1 MMSMQGRWRIFVRC
15 KVCRRGWPNG
25 ILERVSKMKSVH
37 LIIPD
42 LFLPGEYASEAC
54 AGMSLP
60 ALEAMLARGSSET
73 IAPATLED
81 LLWTLFRMPSRDDA
95 SVASVSAAFDGLG
108 PGCWMRADPVHL
120 RAGLNDL
127 TLIDATDIT
136 LSQHDAILLGTP
148 LHEIFSESGWLFEI
162 PMAKRWYLKLD
173 DYPDAETTEIGAVRG
188 RDVQHLMPQGG
199 DRPRLERIMTE
210 VQMTLHN
217 NQHNLEREWRGEPVL
232 NSLWFWGCGRLP
244 ENLDTRFSKII
255 SDDPVARGLAT
266 LAGIPFT
273 SPPEDLETLL
283 QDTGGSDSLLIARDD
298 LDVNVSYQDFGS
310 WEQAMLALEDDWFAP
325 ALHALQQGDLDRVAI
340 IGTGMEYRI
349 GWYSLKKFWCRNRA
363 VI

>member
-1 MMSMQGRWRIFVRC
+1 MPSLTF
-15 KVCRRGWPNG
+15 
-25 ILERVSKMKSVH
+25 L
-37 LIIPD
+37 
-42 LFLPGEYASEAC
+42 LPGIKGPFEGIHKDAVPR
-54 AGMSLP
+54 LP
-60 ALEAMLARGSSET
+60 ALETLLAKAGQRRSRYKTFYQHLCGQFGIEKEPGRDLP
-73 IAPATLED
+73 IAPL
-81 LLWTLFRMPSRDDA
+81 SRLVDDA
-95 SVASVSAAFDGLG
+95 ERPEGI
-108 PGCWMRADPVHL
+108 WMRADPVHL

-173 DYPDAETTEIGAVRG
+173 DYPDAETTEIGVVRG

-325 ALHALQQGDLDRVAI
+325 ALDALQQGDLDRVAI